1 MHYFFTFFHFV
12 FDILIHYIYT
22 LTRLLLEYL
31 QIIGSIIYK
40 DMKPML
46 SKDFYSTGE
55 VSEILSISRA
65 TVSRKFDSGIFK
77 GKKNPITGE
86 RLISHESL
94 VAFMRRYNLSIINVS
109 PKPAKTVLL
118 GSNDQSIISRIKTAL
133 SDITDITLH
142 VTESGYDALI
152 KCSVLQ
158 PDLFI
163 IDEGLSDINCMHALD
178 SLDRQ
183 NLKNSMKT
191 LCITTSTHVQDSE
204 QIKADSCLLKE
215 TLTTDVIIET
225 ILTLINLKPQNQ
237 TVPRFNHKRQFPR
250 IPVSVPANVEVYLTK
265 APEYREQGTTNIEN
279 ISIGGA
285 FLSDIQLQKG
295 QIPFG
300 NFRIHL
306 ETDQPPLDNW
316 HAECK
321 IIRLRANGSVNAGVE
336 FVNITQF
343 DKTKISEL
351 V

>member
-1 MHYFFTFFHFV
+1 
-12 FDILIHYIYT
+12 
-22 LTRLLLEYL
+22 
-31 QIIGSIIYK
+31 
-40 DMKPML
+40 ML

-55 VSEILSISRA
+55 VSDILSISRA

-94 VAFMRRYNLSIINVS
+94 VAFMRRYNLSLIDVS
-109 PKPAKTVLL
+109 PKQEKAVLL
-118 GSNDQSIISRIKTAL
+118 GSNDQSIIPRIQNAL
-133 SDITDITLH
+133 SEISDITLY

-163 IDEGLSDINCMHALD
+163 IDEGLSDINCVHALD

-191 LCITTSTHVQDSE
+191 LCLTTSLHTHDSE
-204 QIKADSCLLKE
+204 QIKADSCLLKD
-215 TLTTDVIIET
+215 TLTNDMIVDT
-225 ILTLINLKPQNQ
+225 ILTLVNLKPQNQ
-237 TVPRFNHKRQFPR
+237 SVPRFNHKRQFPR
-250 IPVSVPANVEVYLTK
+250 IPVSVPANVEVYLSK
-265 APEYREQGTTNIEN
+265 SPEYREQGTTKIEN
-279 ISIGGA
+279 ISLGGA

-306 ETDQPPLDNW
+306 ETDQPPLNNW

-336 FVNITQF
+336 FVNINQF
-343 DKTKISEL
+343 DRSKISEL
-351 V
+351 VQ